1 MTRVQAQPLKTGI
14 TQRQF
19 NLEMQMAVVNDVA
32 SDLKI
37 ICDQYDDPDQRYGGG
52 PPSKELLQILAQQL
66 SLAYLRMAV
75 LTGQDPCEKLDA
87 TKARLAATR
96 AKRTSCDS

>member
-1 MTRVQAQPLKTGI
+1 MTSVQAQPVKTGI

-19 NLEMQMAVVNDVA
+19 NLEMQMTVVNDVA

-37 ICDQYDDPDQRYGGG
+37 ICDQYDDPDPQYGG
-52 PPSKELLQILAQQL
+52 PPSKELLEILAKRL
-66 SLAYLRMAV
+66 SLSYLRMAA

-87 TKARLAATR
+87 TKARLEAIR
-96 AKRTSCDS
+96 SSRWDD

>member
-1 MTRVQAQPLKTGI
+1 MTRVQAQPVKTGI

-37 ICDQYDDPDQRYGGG
+37 ICDQYDDLDPQYGG
-52 PPSKELLQILAQQL
+52 PPSKELLENLAQQL
-66 SLAYLRMAV
+66 SLAYLKMAV
-75 LTGQDPCEKLDA
+75 LTGQDPCEKLES
-87 TKARLAATR
+87 TKVRLEAIR
-96 AKRTSCDS
+96 SSRWDD

>member
-1 MTRVQAQPLKTGI
+1 MTRVQAQPVKTGI
-14 TQRQF
+14 TQWQF

-37 ICDQYDDPDQRYGGG
+37 ICDQYDDSDPQYGG
-52 PPSKELLQILAQQL
+52 PPSKELLQILAKRL
-66 SLAYLRMAV
+66 SISYLRMAA
-75 LTGQDPCEKLDA
+75 LAGQDPCEKLDA